1 VSDIICIYVAVL
13 PAWQVFL
20 HQSIWKSIR
29 ICVNGHNCAFTI
41 ILLAKD
47 CITY

>member
-1 VSDIICIYVAVL
+1 MLLFL
-13 PAWQVFL
+13 PAWRVFL

-29 ICVNGHNCAFTI
+29 ICVMGHNCAFTI
-41 ILLAKD
+41 ILLAQD